1 MNWRRNNISISE
13 LLVWFK
19 RQFRT
24 PLKLECS
31 LLWRFLNKTPR
42 FYHEIVRF
50 SNFKKGA
57 SRFQAIFLRPGQIGS
72 RARNL
77 KFHWSTIREKGES
90 KGRNGRKRRFRPK
103 QPPIRLDFSKFFT
116 QKKSE
121 ILKNRAEGQIYQI
134 DFWSRGRNAN
144 CFKAN

>member
-1 MNWRRNNISISE
+1 MLALMTFSHVVFH
-13 LLVWFK
+13 LVFF
-19 RQFRT
+19 Q
-24 PLKLECS
+24 
-31 LLWRFLNKTPR
+31 
-42 FYHEIVRF
+42 EIVRF

-103 QPPIRLDFSKFFT
+103 QPPIRLDFSKVFKNFKF
-116 QKKSE
+116 Q
-121 ILKNRAEGQIYQI
+121 KNRAEGQIYQI
-134 DFWSRGRNAN
+134 DF
-144 CFKAN
+144 